1 MQFEIPPQVA
11 AKNMLLSAP
20 RDSMLDMRC
29 SSSFFRSLDVIYIY
43 VIFVD
48 YRSDVRRLSY

>member
-1 MQFEIPPQVA
+1 MQFEITPVA
-11 AKNMLLSAP
+11 AEKMELSAP
-20 RDSMLDMRC
+20 RDSMLDKRC
-29 SSSFFRSLDVIYIY
+29 SSYFFRSLDVIYIY